1 MRRAVCVTGWLMVG
15 ALAGPGRLAG
25 QAALP
30 PADSAILNSQ
40 PLKRLVLAPS
50 LLRRLSLLAA
60 GLDREVV
67 LCLQG
72 TVVGDTALLRECAMP
87 DIVPSSVAGV
97 TPLPCPPAT
106 TLAVWHN
113 HPWVGPDSSFGL
125 RTPEDLCSLSQPDLR
140 TVVADSIPFAV
151 VSVGRAAQPIV
162 CWWRRGPAGVN
173 PPVEFLPRVP
183 RPWLPRPG
191 APRAPRPPPPP
202 PPGPLA
208 PGRALFPPRASARPR
223 SFASSKAAQRL
234 ANRAIASWTVSS
246 SESPN
251 GMGSYGSKNSLTMPS
266 VSGSSSSIRRLTAL
280 HTSRSWATRRERRN
294 RP

>member
-1 MRRAVCVTGWLMVG
+1 MRPAWGVTVCLFTV
-15 ALAGPGRLAG
+15 ALTLQSSARG
-25 QAALP
+25 QAALTP
-30 PADSAILNSQ
+30 TDSAILNSQ

-72 TVVGDTALLRECAMP
+72 TVAGDTALVQELTMP
-87 DIVPSSVAGV
+87 DIVRSSVDAV

-113 HPWVGPDSSFGL
+113 HPWVGPDSSFGV

-162 CWWRRGPAGVN
+162 CWWRRVQAVVN
-173 PPVEFLPRVP
+173 RHVKFLPRFP
-183 RPWLPRPG
+183 RQWLALPGLPG
-191 APRAPRPPPPP
+191 AAS
-202 PPGPLA
+202 GP
-208 PGRALFPPRASARPR
+208 
-223 SFASSKAAQRL
+223 
-234 ANRAIASWTVSS
+234 
-246 SESPN
+246 
-251 GMGSYGSKNSLTMPS
+251 
-266 VSGSSSSIRRLTAL
+266 
-280 HTSRSWATRRERRN
+280 
-294 RP
+294 

>member
-1 MRRAVCVTGWLMVG
+1 MQSRGCVTLWLMVG
-15 ALAGPGRLAG
+15 ALVAPSHAAG
-25 QAALP
+25 QAALTP
-30 PADSAILNSQ
+30 TDSAILNSQ

-72 TVVGDTALLRECAMP
+72 TVARDTAVVQELTMP
-87 DIVPSSVAGV
+87 DIVRSSVDAV

-113 HPWVGPDSSFGL
+113 HPWVGPDSSFGV

-162 CWWRRGPAGVN
+162 CWWRRVQAVVN
-173 PPVEFLPRVP
+173 RHVKFLPRFP
-183 RPWLPRPG
+183 RQWLALPGLPG
-191 APRAPRPPPPP
+191 AAS
-202 PPGPLA
+202 GP
-208 PGRALFPPRASARPR
+208 
-223 SFASSKAAQRL
+223 
-234 ANRAIASWTVSS
+234 
-246 SESPN
+246 
-251 GMGSYGSKNSLTMPS
+251 
-266 VSGSSSSIRRLTAL
+266 
-280 HTSRSWATRRERRN
+280 
-294 RP
+294 

>member
-1 MRRAVCVTGWLMVG
+1 MQPPLRILGWLTAAGIG
-15 ALAGPGRLAG
+15 ATSPAPG
-25 QAALP
+25 QAALT

-72 TVVGDTALLRECAMP
+72 TVAGDTALVREFAMP
-87 DIVPSSVAGV
+87 DIVHSSVDAV

-125 RTPEDLCSLSQPDLR
+125 KTPEDLCSLSQPDLR

-151 VSVGRAAQPIV
+151 VSVGRTAQPIV
-162 CWWRRGPAGVN
+162 CWWRRVQAVVN
-173 PPVEFLPRVP
+173 RHVKFLPRFP
-183 RPWLPRPG
+183 RQWLELPG
-191 APRAPRPPPPP
+191 LGGAAS
-202 PPGPLA
+202 GP
-208 PGRALFPPRASARPR
+208 
-223 SFASSKAAQRL
+223 
-234 ANRAIASWTVSS
+234 
-246 SESPN
+246 
-251 GMGSYGSKNSLTMPS
+251 
-266 VSGSSSSIRRLTAL
+266 
-280 HTSRSWATRRERRN
+280 
-294 RP
+294 

>member
-1 MRRAVCVTGWLMVG
+1 MRRTACVTVWLTVG
-15 ALAGPGRLAG
+15 ALGGPGRLAG
-25 QAALP
+25 QAALT

-72 TVVGDTALLRECAMP
+72 TVVGDTALLREFAMP
-87 DIVPSSVAGV
+87 DIVHSSVDAV

-125 RTPEDLCSLSQPDLR
+125 STPEDLCSLSQPDLR

-151 VSVGRAAQPIV
+151 VSVGRTARPIV
-162 CWWRRGPAGVN
+162 CWWRRGQAGPK
-173 PPVEFLPRVP
+173 PPPKVPPRVP
-183 RPWLPRPG
+183 PPG
-191 APRAPRPPPPP
+191 APMPRPLA
-202 PPGPLA
+202 PPGPAGRQRA
-208 PGRALFPPRASARPR
+208 P
-223 SFASSKAAQRL
+223 Q
-234 ANRAIASWTVSS
+234 
-246 SESPN
+246 
-251 GMGSYGSKNSLTMPS
+251 
-266 VSGSSSSIRRLTAL
+266 
-280 HTSRSWATRRERRN
+280 
-294 RP
+294 

>member
-1 MRRAVCVTGWLMVG
+1 MTVKLLDHLPYGLRLSLGMGVALQYWKRCGKVQERRGREARRTHTRTRISLSYAMPPPLRILAWLTAAGIGVTSP
-15 ALAGPGRLAG
+15 APG
-25 QAALP
+25 QAALT

-72 TVVGDTALLRECAMP
+72 TVAGDTALVREFAMP
-87 DIVPSSVAGV
+87 DIVHSSVDAV

-151 VSVGRAAQPIV
+151 VSVGRTAQPIV
-162 CWWRRGPAGVN
+162 CWWRRVQAVVN
-173 PPVEFLPRVP
+173 RHVKFLPRFP
-183 RPWLPRPG
+183 RQWLELPG
-191 APRAPRPPPPP
+191 LGGAAS
-202 PPGPLA
+202 GP
-208 PGRALFPPRASARPR
+208 
-223 SFASSKAAQRL
+223 
-234 ANRAIASWTVSS
+234 
-246 SESPN
+246 
-251 GMGSYGSKNSLTMPS
+251 
-266 VSGSSSSIRRLTAL
+266 
-280 HTSRSWATRRERRN
+280 
-294 RP
+294 